1 MRNEKAEEE
10 VAAESS
16 AKSEVLKLF
25 LSLKRAYLD
34 LHLEYKE
41 LLYLNNE
48 KTNIQLKTG
57 K

>member
-34 LHLEYKE
+34 LHLEYIKNS
-41 LLYLNNE
+41 YTSIM
-48 KTNIQLKTG
+48 KRQISS
-57 K
+57 